1 MAASAFSAA
10 VFPRALDLADR
21 PLLSAARFTQVL
33 DPAHSVLGSTLLALV
48 PVAVLLLLLAVARMS
63 AWQAVIIGAVVTVVL
78 GVTVWQ
84 APFGSTMKAYGLGA
98 GTGFWS
104 VDWIVFWGVVIYN
117 TLVVTGAFDAFKNWL
132 VAQATADIRVQ
143 TLLIAWAF
151 GALLEGLVGFGYP
164 WAVVAPLL
172 IAFGIADLAAIRV
185 AALAN
190 NAPVSFGALGAPI
203 IGLAAVTGLSVD
215 ALSASIGKIVA
226 ILALAPPWILI
237 YLVSGRKGLRG
248 GWPLAVVGSLGYILG
263 QFPTSQWLG
272 PYLPDVIGSLV
283 CFAALLT
290 LLRFWHP
297 KQTLGFGGKEIPA
310 DATGQ
315 AFLPGFTEPRP
326 VAPERGSPPATE
338 NPPDETS
345 PTAAPSESSDS
356 PQTPQRSPS
365 PAIAGAIRG
374 LLPFGILIVVVVA
387 WTGPWSKLG
396 NIIPFSPS
404 VSAISSLDH
413 KASSTAWKFAPFVA
427 GTAILASWLI
437 ILAYLRPGAAQ
448 LREVFRN
455 TLRQMWGALLVGPL
469 IFGLAAVYNFA
480 GLANSMANGFAKFGT
495 WFVVISPILGWIAVA
510 LSGSNTSSNAVF
522 GHFQYSVAQ
531 LTHAPVLLF
540 PSLNSLGAEVGKPI
554 APQTASVGVATTKFV
569 RNEGQVIRY
578 NLGWTLVILAYL
590 ILIGLLYYFVIPG
603 SMRP

>member
-1 MAASAFSAA
+1 MAGSAFSRVPGPAHA
-10 VFPRALDLADR
+10 LQFP
-21 PLLSAARFTQVL
+21 QVL
-33 DPAHSVLGSTLLALV
+33 DPVHTVLGSTLLALV
-48 PVAVLLLLLAVARMS
+48 PVVVLLVLLAVLRMS
-63 AWQAVIIGAVVTVVL
+63 AWQAVIIGAVVTIAL
-78 GVTVWQ
+78 GVTVWG
-84 APFGSTMKAYGLGA
+84 APFGSTLKAYGLGA

-104 VDWIVFWGVVIYN
+104 VDWIVFWGVIIYN

-203 IGLAAVTGLSVD
+203 IGLAAVTGLPVD

-237 YLVSGRKGLRG
+237 YLVSGRRGLRG
-248 GWPLAVVGSLGYILG
+248 GWPLAIVGSLGYILG
-263 QFPTSQWLG
+263 QFPTSQFLG

-283 CFAALLT
+283 CFAALLI
-290 LLRFWHP
+290 LLRFWRP
-297 KQTLGFGGKEIPA
+297 KQTLGFGGEEITTP
-310 DATGQ
+310 
-315 AFLPGFTEPRP
+315 
-326 VAPERGSPPATE
+326 
-338 NPPDETS
+338 
-345 PTAAPSESSDS
+345 PTAAAAVRAPL
-356 PQTPQRSPS
+356 
-365 PAIAGAIRG
+365 RG
-374 LLPFGILIVVVVA
+374 LLPFAILIVVVVA

-396 NIIPFSPS
+396 NIVPFSPS

-413 KASSTAWKFAPFVA
+413 KAASTAWKFAPFVA
-427 GTAILASWLI
+427 GTAILVSWLL
-437 ILAYLRPGAAQ
+437 ILAFLRPRAAQ
-448 LREVFRN
+448 LREVFAN

-469 IFGLAAVYNFA
+469 IFGLAAVYNYA
-480 GLANSMANGFAKFGT
+480 GLANSMANGFAKIGT
-495 WFVVISPILGWIAVA
+495 WFVLISPVLGWIAVA

-569 RNEGQVIRY
+569 RDEGQVIRY
-578 NLGWTLVILAYL
+578 NLGWTLVILGYL
-590 ILIGLLYYFVIPG
+590 ILIGALYYFVFPG
-603 SMRP
+603 AMRL